1 MSASRGVSLLLEQKS
16 FFTDLETRMQPAEAG
31 SFGKG
36 VMKCFRACK
45 PVPGGVEV
53 FDHEGLGGWTGSL
66 GLCLVLRGAKG
77 RVFLVAEQGEEVL
90 LSGARTISRL
100 QI

>member
-53 FDHEGLGGWTGSL
+53 FDHEGLWGVGQVPL
-66 GLCLVLRGAKG
+66 GYAWCSGEQRAGCSWWLSRG
-77 RVFLVAEQGEEVL
+77 RRC
-90 LSGARTISRL
+90 S
-100 QI
+100 